1 MRKMLVKRQKV
12 WMICFAFL
20 YLGINIWILCRLRL
34 LEEYTDLIALSCPA
48 GSITESAFDQWR
60 EHADSG
66 RYSEAAVWRK
76 TEELEVVAEDTGRS
90 RKMFCYRIKGQP
102 GAVFG
107 RGLTEG
113 RYFIEGETGICL
125 LEQGTARQ
133 LFGADQVSGLT
144 VQIDGND
151 YRIAGILQGNEPI
164 CIIPAEEGETF
175 DGIAVRKKD
184 AGQSSNK
191 AVSSL
196 ESALGCTGGQE
207 IDGKLFYVTAWL
219 LYAGLAAAALFLMGN
234 AAVSQAGS
242 RLADRIPP
250 GQMKTAARTV
260 IMILAIG
267 VLVSGVMTA
276 DPGSDYLPTYWSD
289 FEFFARLFHDKEEQI
304 RSLSMHL
311 EFASWISMIKAWRQA
326 AAAGLLAGS
335 MALALFLSARWRQN
349 IHSTYELEDM
359 E

>member
-1 MRKMLVKRQKV
+1 MSNMLVRRQKF

-20 YLGINIWILCRLRL
+20 YLGINIWILCKLRL
-34 LEEYTDLIALSCPA
+34 LEEYTDLVALSCPA
-48 GSITESAFDQWR
+48 GSIAESTFDQWR

-76 TEELEVVAEDTGRS
+76 TEELEVMAEDTGRR
-90 RKMFCYRIKGQP
+90 RKLFCYRIKGQP

-113 RYFIEGETGICL
+113 RYFTEGEADICL
-125 LEQGTARQ
+125 LDQGTARQ
-133 LFGADQVSGLT
+133 LFGSDQVSGLT

-151 YRIAGILQGNEPI
+151 YHIAGILQGDEPV

-184 AGQSSNK
+184 AGQSSNQ

-196 ESALGCTGGQE
+196 ESALGCAGGQE
-207 IDGKLFYVTAWL
+207 IDGQLFYVTAWL
-219 LYAGLAAAALFLMGN
+219 LYAGLAAAALFLLGN
-234 AAVSQAGS
+234 AAVSQTGS

-260 IMILAIG
+260 ILILAVG
-267 VLVSGVMTA
+267 VLVSGVKTA

-311 EFASWISMIKAWRQA
+311 EFASWISMLKTWRQA
-326 AAAGLLAGS
+326 AAAGLLAES
-335 MALALFLSARWRQN
+335 MALALFLSAKWRQN
-349 IHSTYELEDM
+349 VHSTYELEGM